1 MSPVTATFLGFLVL
15 TVALLGGVVATGT
28 MGRVRPHLVLVAAT
42 LVSLATT
49 IYWAE
54 RLGDEYDLASA
65 GWVTT
70 VHLFLAKLTTLAY
83 LLPLATGLRT
93 LRNRAHRPA
102 HKLAAYVTLGLT
114 LVTFVTGAAML
125 LLAER
130 LPAS

>member
-1 MSPVTATFLGFLVL
+1 MSPVAGTFLGFLIL
-15 TVALLGGVVATGT
+15 TVALLGGVVATGSK
-28 MGRVRPHLVLVAAT
+28 GRLLPHLVLVGAT
-42 LVSLATT
+42 LACLATT

-65 GWVTT
+65 GWVTN

-93 LRNRAHRPA
+93 LRNRARRPA
-102 HKLAAYVTLGLT
+102 HRTAAYFTLGLT

-130 LPAS
+130 LPES